1 VVVGEITNVTVKA
14 SSKTMLLKL
23 KNMSVPKGKL
33 IIIGGAVDMGTN
45 LSTQEYIVKPNYLKF
60 FERGILKRIITESA
74 KQEASRIEVIT
85 TASQIPELVGIEYVT
100 SFNQLNVSHINV
112 VDIRSREDAGKTE
125 FLDRIRKAD
134 VVMFSGGDQLRL
146 SSIFGGTEFLQILKS
161 RYQKESF
168 VIAGTSAGAAAA
180 STNMIYR
187 GQSPKALIKGEV
199 QMTAGLGFIDSVII
213 DTHFVQRGRIGR
225 LLYAVASNPGMLGI
239 GLGEDAGLLITEG
252 TMMEAIGSG
261 LTMLVNGRKMAET
274 NIYDVEMGD
283 PVSIRNMRVSV
294 MSIFDN
300 YDLTQNLLT
309 IKKTVKV
316 EDGVLLNVPDTD
328 VQ

>member
-1 VVVGEITNVTVKA
+1 MVI
-14 SSKTMLLKL
+14 
-23 KNMSVPKGKL
+23 PKGKL

-45 LSTQEYIVKPNYLKF
+45 LGSGEGIIKPNYLKF
-60 FERGILKRIITESA
+60 FEQGILKRIVTESV
-74 KQEASRIEVIT
+74 KQQESVVEIIT
-85 TASQIPELVGIEYVT
+85 TASQIPELVGEEYIAAFKH
-100 SFNQLNVSHINV
+100 FNVNHTGVL
-112 VDIRSREDAGKTE
+112 DIRSREDAKNDAYI
-125 FLDRIRKAD
+125 DRIRKAD

-161 RYQKESF
+161 RYANEHF

-187 GQSPKALIKGEV
+187 GQSNKALIKGEV
-199 QMTAGLGFIDSVII
+199 QITAGLGFIDSVII

-239 GLGEDAGLLITEG
+239 GLGEDAGLLITGG

-261 LTMLVNGRKMAET
+261 LTILVNGRKMAET
-274 NIYDVEMGD
+274 NIYDVEMGS

-294 MSIFDN
+294 MSISDK
-300 YDLTQNLLT
+300 YDLIENQLI
-309 IKKTVKV
+309 IKKIVKPESGAFV
-316 EDGVLLNVPDTD
+316 NVPDD
-328 VQ
+328 NG

>member
-1 VVVGEITNVTVKA
+1 
-14 SSKTMLLKL
+14 
-23 KNMSVPKGKL
+23 MSVPKGKL
-33 IIIGGAVDMGTN
+33 IIIGGAVDMGSN
-45 LSTQEYIVKPNYLKF
+45 LSTQENIIKPNYLKF
-60 FERGILKRIITESA
+60 FEQGILKRIITESE
-74 KQEASRIEVIT
+74 KNIGSIVEVIT
-85 TASQIPELVGIEYVT
+85 TASQIPELVGTEYIEAF
-100 SFNQLNVSHINV
+100 SQLNVSHV
-112 VDIRSREDAGKTE
+112 GVLDIRKREDTANKE
-125 FLDRIRKAD
+125 YLERIRKAD

-161 RYQKESF
+161 RYQKEHF

-187 GQSPKALIKGEV
+187 GQSNKALIKGEV
-199 QMTAGLGFIDSVII
+199 QITAGLGFIDSVII

-261 LTMLVNGRKMAET
+261 LTILVNGRKMAET
-274 NIYDVEMGD
+274 NIYDVEMGS
-283 PVSIRNMRVSV
+283 PVSIKNMRVSV
-294 MSIFDN
+294 MSIYDK
-300 YDLTQNLLT
+300 YDLTQNQLN

-316 EDGVLLNVPDTD
+316 EDGVFINAPDNGG
-328 VQ
+328 

>member
-1 VVVGEITNVTVKA
+1 MTI
-14 SSKTMLLKL
+14 
-23 KNMSVPKGKL
+23 PKGKL
-33 IIIGGAVDMGTN
+33 IIIGGAVDMNTSLGA
-45 LSTQEYIVKPNYLKF
+45 QEDILKPDHLKF
-60 FERGILKRIITESA
+60 FEHGILKRIITESA
-74 KQEASRIEVIT
+74 KQMGSTVEVIT
-85 TASQIPELVGIEYVT
+85 TASQIPDLVGEEYIEAFGY
-100 SFNQLNVSHINV
+100 FLDAANIGML
-112 VDIRSREDAGKTE
+112 DIRTREDAAKPE
-125 FLDRIRKAD
+125 YLERVRKAD

-146 SSIFGGTEFLQILKS
+146 SSIFGGTEFLNILKT
-161 RYQKESF
+161 RYIDEPF

-187 GQSPKALIKGEV
+187 GQSNKALIKGEV

-252 TMMEAIGSG
+252 NMMEAIGSG
-261 LTMLVNGRKMAET
+261 LTILVNGRKMAET
-274 NIYDVEMGD
+274 NIYDVEMGS

-294 MSIFDN
+294 MSIFDK
-300 YDLTQNLLT
+300 YDLTQNLLN

-316 EDGVLLNVPDTD
+316 EEGTLAPGNE
-328 VQ
+328 